1 MKRVIIAAV
10 AENGVV
16 GKENKIPWRFPEE
29 LRFFRETTMGFPVL
43 MGRKTFESI
52 GKILDGRTNIIL
64 SKTLK
69 QCDVAGARVF
79 ADFETAQ
86 TFIAELNAEKY
97 FIVGGASIFEKFLE
111 IADEIII
118 SRIKGEFEGDV
129 FFPKIDGDKWKV
141 YNVKHFKDFHVEY
154 LRKAIKN
161 HSFFDC

>member
-16 GKENKIPWRFPEE
+16 GKENKIPWRIPNE

-69 QCDVAGARVF
+69 RSVVAGARVF
-79 ADFETAQ
+79 ADFETSEK
-86 TFIAELNAEKY
+86 FIEKLNAEKY
-97 FIVGGASIFEKFLE
+97 FIIGGASVFNQFINS
-111 IADEIII
+111 ADELII
-118 SRIKGEFEGDV
+118 SKIKGAYEGDV
-129 FFPKIDGDKWKV
+129 FFPEISDSFWKEIKKIE
-141 YNVKHFKDFHVEY
+141 FEDFAVLKY
-154 LRKAIKN
+154 LKR
-161 HSFFDC
+161 